1 MAVPNPSTVAH
12 TAIVIGPGLSPL
24 EGARIDVTI
33 NDLLAEFTLTQQFRN
48 ATAKDIEAVF
58 TFPIPMDA
66 VFLGLSATLGE
77 RELEGRVIERQ
88 KAAMTTMGTRKTRP
102 RLPMGFTREPSCHQ
116 AAQAQARDHSGWQP
130 CCPAP
135 E

>member
-88 KAAMTTMGTRKTRP
+88 KAA
-102 RLPMGFTREPSCHQ
+102 REYEEAIAS
-116 AAQAQARDHSGWQP
+116 
-130 CCPAP
+130 PATAP
-135 E
+135 FSSNAPATAC